1 MENMR
6 NRLVYT
12 INPNF
17 RLRTNYLLVE
27 WIMIDAFT
35 LQMEIS
41 RHKPT
46 SIYHKGRNLII
57 CQKYGNSLHFIYAEI
72 DKWENRL
79 LQKWLKDKLKEYII
93 DRANKVLPQR
103 MHELENLHR
112 LHAKKIIVKK
122 LRKCVLGQCYTDYQT
137 IALSPKII
145 LLPQKNMDSVILHE
159 MAHLKF
165 PHHRKRFWN
174 FLTALLGE
182 DSIAQKKRMDT
193 MMSTFYSYS
202 DFLLK

>member
-1 MENMR
+1 MR

-122 LRKCVLGQCYTDYQT
+122 LRKCVLGQCYTT
-137 IALSPKII
+137 IRP
-145 LLPQKNMDSVILHE
+145 LLYPQKS
-159 MAHLKF
+159 F
-165 PHHRKRFWN
+165 FCRRKIW
-174 FLTALLGE
+174 
-182 DSIAQKKRMDT
+182 IA
-193 MMSTFYSYS
+193 
-202 DFLLK
+202 